1 MSNAADRSSKIRT
14 ENWPLESAV
23 CTGHWWDWK
32 NRLETSTNLE
42 KMKSDSKQLFAN
54 ITVGCRRYRIY
65 WTAKLKRSWEHWIS
79 VLVRWW
85 NKYKPGEII
94 EGSYAKHLGQ
104 TGCRSHIKWILLSIN
119 HKKKSGTISEKKHW
133 TNHLEREKTVHT
145 VNLLILFLAISLT
158 AWQVNSCILPV
169 YPKYKLPVNMF

>member
-1 MSNAADRSSKIRT
+1 MARKPCVKKPSNVSNAADRSSKIRT

-79 VLVRWW
+79 VLVRRW

-119 HKKKSGTISEKKHW
+119 HKKKKWYCIW
-133 TNHLEREKTVHT
+133 EKTL
-145 VNLLILFLAISLT
+145 NKPSGKREDSAY
-158 AWQVNSCILPV
+158 C
-169 YPKYKLPVNMF
+169 